1 ADCTTVTDV
10 GFEGSPCGAAS
21 STRRYAVPSNTST
34 TFVDSRRSTVA
45 VRSSR
50 KGGVTL
56 TVAVRL
62 LTANRR
68 AGGSGAHRVAAT
80 SRVPRDLRALL
91 AHQPAH
97 DGGVPREL
105 LDVGR
110 VHRDLPRHRDRRAVG
125 HVAQLPVDQRLG
137 LPANGVHV
145 RPVDARSRAEQHLL
159 LHHRQRPRVRA
170 RRTLRPLP
178 GSPAGPAVP
187 GDHRSAADLAR
198 RADPCHPLL
207 LRRRAV
213 RGGSRRRAAARLRP
227 ARRARRFADRL
238 RRQPRD
244 RHGVVLVHARRLA
257 ALGVHVD
264 GTGVFALPP
273 LDLPARRAH
282 RARVRHTV
290 RVHELL
296 PGDVSL
302 AQVRGRIAPRS
313 RDRAVHSR
321 RRRGRPRTCVRVL
334 ARRLESLQRDG
345 ELSAAGPQRPP
356 GTAAKGVRM
365 ELLTATYLVETA
377 AARIDERAAAIALEQ
392 SVECPLDAVHDAR
405 VREEVVG
412 RVGPIERVDE
422 RRWRVEIELAME
434 TTGYE
439 PAQLVNMIS
448 GNSSLWDDVRLVDV
462 DLPPALLAAFRG
474 PRHGVAGLRALAA
487 APARA
492 LTAVAVKPQ
501 GLPVR
506 ELARLCGV
514 FAEAGIDVVKDD
526 HGISDQSYS
535 PYPERVRAC
544 QAAVADASRATG
556 RASFYAP

>member
-1 ADCTTVTDV
+1 
-10 GFEGSPCGAAS
+10 
-21 STRRYAVPSNTST
+21 
-34 TFVDSRRSTVA
+34 
-45 VRSSR
+45 
-50 KGGVTL
+50 
-56 TVAVRL
+56 
-62 LTANRR
+62 
-68 AGGSGAHRVAAT
+68 
-80 SRVPRDLRALL
+80 
-91 AHQPAH
+91 
-97 DGGVPREL
+97 
-105 LDVGR
+105 
-110 VHRDLPRHRDRRAVG
+110 
-125 HVAQLPVDQRLG
+125 
-137 LPANGVHV
+137 
-145 RPVDARSRAEQHLL
+145 
-159 LHHRQRPRVRA
+159 
-170 RRTLRPLP
+170 
-178 GSPAGPAVP
+178 
-187 GDHRSAADLAR
+187 
-198 RADPCHPLL
+198 
-207 LRRRAV
+207 
-213 RGGSRRRAAARLRP
+213 
-227 ARRARRFADRL
+227 
-238 RRQPRD
+238 
-244 RHGVVLVHARRLA
+244 
-257 ALGVHVD
+257 
-264 GTGVFALPP
+264 
-273 LDLPARRAH
+273 
-282 RARVRHTV
+282 
-290 RVHELL
+290 
-296 PGDVSL
+296 
-302 AQVRGRIAPRS
+302 
-313 RDRAVHSR
+313 
-321 RRRGRPRTCVRVL
+321 
-334 ARRLESLQRDG
+334 
-345 ELSAAGPQRPP
+345 
-356 GTAAKGVRM
+356 M
-365 ELLTATYLVETA
+365 ERLTATYLVETA

-556 RASFYAP
+556 RASFYAPNVAAAPRAMRERVRIAREEGVRVVLVAPMLVGLPAFADLVDEFPDMVYLAHPSFAGAARIANPLLFGKLFRLFGADASIFVNYGGRFAYPQDECAAIASASRASWGALAPTMPVPAGGMRLERVEELLDFYGADTMLLIGGNLLIAEGDALRERARAFVEAVERCGDQSSRVATNAASSERLRSPSFP